1 MKPIDAGALIDSGPW
16 STYQKLLT
24 FLAALAI
31 IIDGFDIQILA
42 FAIPSLMKE
51 WHAARSAFAPVLALG
66 LAGMAIGGPIAGY
79 VGDHFGRRFAL
90 IGCVTFF
97 GMATAATAFVDSVAA
112 LAVLR
117 FLTGMGAGGAVPNA
131 GALTAEFAPARRRA
145 VAVKLT
151 IVCIPLGGM
160 LGGMIAAKVLPLYG
174 WRTLYLIG
182 GVTPLLLALVL
193 LLLLPESPRFLAQH
207 PAGWSKLANFL
218 RRLGHSIPAD
228 SSFVENGSGSGQPAG
243 RATVSELFSPDF
255 LRDTTGLWI
264 AFFCCLS
271 SIYLVF
277 GWLPTLLSTM
287 GLDVAAASSGLAIYN
302 FGGVLGV
309 LIWAMLTTMMGSRMP
324 LISGAFGAALSALAI
339 LLVPIETGQRPLLL
353 AALGLHGLLIQA
365 VQTSMYALATH
376 VYPTRVRASGVAC
389 AATAGRAGGILSS
402 LFGSVIIGGGAG
414 VYWGAIS
421 IALIGVCC
429 GLAIVRRHIPAPE
442 KIRRELS

>member
-79 VGDHFGRRFAL
+79 VGDHFGRRVAL

-151 IVCIPLGGM
+151 IICIPLGGM
-160 LGGMIAAKVLPLYG
+160 LGGMIAAKVLPLHG

-182 GVTPLLLALVL
+182 GATPLLFALVL
-193 LLLLPESPRFLAQH
+193 LLLLPESPRFLAQR

-218 RRLGHSIPAD
+218 RRLGHSVPED
-228 SSFVENGSGSGQPAG
+228 SSFVESGSGSGQSAG
-243 RATVSELFSPDF
+243 RVTVGELFSRGF

-264 AFFCCLS
+264 AFFCCMS

-287 GLDVAAASSGLAIYN
+287 GLDVAAASSGLATYN
-302 FGGVLGV
+302 LGGVLGV
-309 LIWAMLTTMMGSRMP
+309 LIWAVLTTMMGSRIP
-324 LISGAFGAALSALAI
+324 LISGGFAAALSALAI
-339 LLVPIETGQRPLLL
+339 LLVPIETGQRHLLL

-365 VQTSMYALATH
+365 VQTSMFALAAH

-389 AATAGRAGGILSS
+389 AATAGRVGGILSS
-402 LFGSVIIGGGAG
+402 LFGSLIIGGGASA
-414 VYWGAIS
+414 YWGSIA
-421 IALIGVCC
+421 IALIGSCY